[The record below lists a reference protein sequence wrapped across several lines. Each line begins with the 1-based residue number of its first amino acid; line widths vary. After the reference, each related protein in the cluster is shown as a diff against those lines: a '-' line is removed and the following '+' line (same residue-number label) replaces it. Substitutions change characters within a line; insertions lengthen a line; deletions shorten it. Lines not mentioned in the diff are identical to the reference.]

1 MVHRDLYFKGRK
13 DVTELEKIMD
23 GVDLRSIR
31 IQLEKRETLILSEY
45 GTLSIT
51 GVRRF
56 PEKQQGHR
64 TSFAVDADRILH
76 SKAYTRYIDKT
87 QVFYLVE
94 NDHITH
100 RVLHVQLVSK
110 IARTIGRVFGLN
122 EDLLEAIAL
131 GHDLGH
137 PPFGHDG
144 EQHLDRL
151 AKKHGL
157 ASFQHNIQ
165 SIRFLEYLEE
175 RAGFHGCNLTVQV
188 LDGILCH
195 DGEAHNTGLFPQ
207 GDQSFAAF
215 DLKVQE
221 KYADPMLSLHPMT
234 MEGCVVRLADTLSYI
249 GRDIEDAILL
259 GLIQREDL
267 PADCVRVLG
276 RSNGA
281 IVHNLV
287 TDLIANGCDGRIG
300 FSSRVAEALLELKR
314 FNYKAIYLNETLK
327 PDRKEVADCFTV
339 LFEKYMEDV
348 CTERAGSVMMET
360 LLQKAGQEYCQ
371 NTPPAVMVL
380 DVISGMTDDYFLK
393 EAAVLGCFITRK
405 QGAA

>member
-1 MVHRDLYFKGRK
+1 
-13 DVTELEKIMD
+13 MD
-23 GVDLRSIR
+23 DADLRAIR
-31 IQLEKRETLILSEY
+31 TRLEDRESLIFSEY
-45 GTLSIT
+45 GTLSST

-131 GHDLGH
+131 GHDIGH

-144 EQHLDRL
+144 ERQLNRL
-151 AKKHGL
+151 ARKHGL

-165 SIRFLEYLEE
+165 SIRFLEYIEE

-195 DGEAHNTGLFPQ
+195 DGESHNRGLSPK
-207 GDQSFAAF
+207 GDQTFAAF
-215 DLKVQE
+215 DLKVQG
-221 KYADPMLSLHPMT
+221 KYSDPMLSLRPMT

-259 GLIQREDL
+259 GLIRREDI
-267 PADCVRVLG
+267 PAGCVEVLG

-281 IVHNLV
+281 IVYNLV
-287 TDLIANGCDGRIG
+287 TDLIAYGCDGQIG
-300 FSSRVAEALLELKR
+300 FSRRVADALLELKR
-314 FNYKAIYLNETLK
+314 FNYEAIYLNETLK
-327 PDRKEVADCFTV
+327 PDQQEVANCFSV
-339 LFEKYMEDV
+339 LFERYLQDV
-348 CTERAGSVMMET
+348 CTERSGSVMMET
-360 LLQKAGQEYCQ
+360 LLRKAGQGYRE
-371 NTPPAVMVL
+371 NTSPVTMVL
-380 DVISGMTDDYFLK
+380 DMISGMTDDYFLK
-393 EAAVLGCFITRK
+393 EAASLGCFITRK
-405 QGAA
+405 

>member
-1 MVHRDLYFKGRK
+1 MVFYGNIR
-13 DVTELEKIMD
+13 VQTMPEAELEI
-23 GVDLRSIR
+23 IR
-31 IQLEKRETLILSEY
+31 KRLENREELIFSNDATPSVK
-45 GTLSIT
+45 GI
-51 GVRRF
+51 RRY
-56 PEKQQGHR
+56 PEGQMGHR

-87 QVFYLVE
+87 QVFYLVDH
-94 NDHITH
+94 DHITH

-110 IARTIGRVFGLN
+110 IARTLGRVFGLN

-131 GHDLGH
+131 GHDIGH

-144 EQHLDRL
+144 EEQLDRL
-151 AKKHGL
+151 AKQHGL
-157 ASFQHNIQ
+157 ASFQHNLQ
-165 SIRFLEYLEE
+165 SIRFLEYIEQ

-195 DGEAHNTGLFPQ
+195 DGEAHNSGLSPV
-207 GDQSFAAF
+207 GEQSFAEF
-215 DLKVQE
+215 DRKVRD
-221 KYADPMLSLHPMT
+221 KYHKPMTSLRPMT

-259 GLIQREDL
+259 GLIRREDL
-267 PADCVRVLG
+267 PPDCVEVLG

-287 TDLIANGCDGRIG
+287 TDLIANGCNGKIG
-300 FSSRVAEALLELKR
+300 FSPLVATALLELKK
-314 FNYKAIYLNETLK
+314 FNYEAIYLNETLK
-327 PDRKEVADCFTV
+327 PDQDEVAACFNV
-339 LFEKYMEDV
+339 LFSQYLQDV

-360 LLQKAGQEYCQ
+360 LLSKVSRDYCDS
-371 NTPPAVMVL
+371 TAPPAMVL

-393 EAAVLGCFITRK
+393 EAARLGYFITK
-405 QGAA
+405 KNQ

>member
-1 MVHRDLYFKGRK
+1 MV
-13 DVTELEKIMD
+13 ELATIKKK
-23 GVDLRSIR
+23 
-31 IQLEKRETLILSEY
+31 LEAREETILSSWA
-45 GTLSIT
+45 TLSSR

-56 PEKQQGHR
+56 PEQQMGHR

-87 QVFYLVE
+87 QVFYLVDH
-94 NDHITH
+94 DHITH

-110 IARTIGRVFGLN
+110 IARTIGRVFSLN

-131 GHDLGH
+131 GHDIGH

-144 EQHLDRL
+144 EKQLDLL
-151 AKKHGL
+151 ARKNGL

-165 SIRFLEYLEE
+165 SIRFLEYIEE

-195 DGEAHNTGLFPQ
+195 DGEAHNRGLAPEGEQIFSVL
-207 GDQSFAAF
+207 DKKISS
-215 DLKVQE
+215 
-221 KYADPMLSLHPMT
+221 KYTTPMTALRPMT
-234 MEGCVVRLADTLSYI
+234 MEGCVVRFADTLSYI

-259 GLIQREDL
+259 GLIKRTDL
-267 PADCVRVLG
+267 PGQCVEVLG

-287 TDLIANGCDGRIG
+287 TDLIGGGCNGEIQ
-300 FSSRVAEALLELKR
+300 FSPQVAEALLELKK
-314 FNYKAIYLNETLK
+314 FNYDAIYLNDTLK
-327 PDRKEVADCFTV
+327 PDREEVTACFTA
-339 LFEKYMEDV
+339 LFEQYLEDLY
-348 CTERAGSVMMET
+348 TERPGSVMMDTFLTKVGRKYRDET
-360 LLQKAGQEYCQ
+360 E
-371 NTPPAVMVL
+371 PAAMVI

-393 EAAVLGCFITRK
+393 ESARLGCFVSRK
-405 QGAA
+405 ELGNR